1 MRYSSAVA
9 FKATLRAQ
17 RYVSWLGR
25 HIAAVI
31 AGHLAVLGLS
41 VYLIAFHLP
50 LRADFSHLLPQDAP
64 SVRDLRRLESR
75 IVVKDTMLFL
85 VQAPTSELRQ
95 VATRELTAGLRA
107 LPRDLVEH
115 VTDDDAEIRSFLRAN
130 KFLFVPLPDLEA
142 IRDALAQRIADAKL
156 RANPLYVDLDEEPA
170 SSNRAND
177 TLEALR
183 AKQRDAEARIDRS
196 GHVSSDG
203 KSALIEIQIAFGT
216 TDIDRGKQL
225 IANLDALRAKTA
237 AAHPGLIMGYTGSIV
252 TAVAEHSAISR
263 GILLSTIVTGG
274 LVALVLAL
282 YFRSATLLVLLV
294 GTIGIATA
302 ATFGAAALTV
312 GHLNAATAFLG
323 AIIAG
328 NGINYGIL
336 LIARYLEERRHG
348 DVESALANA
357 IAHTLRPTVVA
368 SLGAAIAYGSL
379 AATSFKGF
387 ADFAAIGAIGM
398 TLCWVASYGLLPAL
412 VLGFGRSTRIYR
424 GNPVV
429 GSALVK
435 LLGFRN
441 SRAVLVASLAV
452 GAVTTA
458 ISVRYIAADPFEYD
472 LKKLRSEAPDAV
484 DARRWMKTSDKL
496 FGRGIAGRTFFAAD
510 RADQVP
516 QIIDALRARDAGK
529 PPEKHVVGSIA
540 SILDVVPPDQDKKI
554 AVLSQIRTLLDDPGL
569 TTLEDTER
577 AELAKLRPP
586 DAIHPITTSSLPP
599 AITNKPEVTEADRR
613 VGLMV
618 SIHSADRIDEWNGHN
633 LMEFSNAVRRLEL
646 ANGEVV
652 TTSGAS
658 VVFADIIDAIERDGP
673 SVTLTALIGLAI
685 MVVGLVGWNRRAA
698 AVLTATASGTLLMVA
713 TCALIGLRVNFLDFI
728 ALPITLGLGIDYAI
742 NVAHRYDHELAPDP
756 IATLRTSGS
765 AVFICSLTTI
775 IGYGSLLASQ
785 NLAIRGFGAASLFGE
800 VACVFTALVLVPA
813 LLAVGRSHST
823 ASGKPVPPLES
834 MPLREPVGAPLEPV
848 LQMPSGPLLRNHFEA
863 ENPAESGR

>member
-1 MRYSSAVA
+1 MRYASAMASSAVE
-9 FKATLRAQ
+9 RAN
-17 RYVSWLGR
+17 RYVAWLGR
-25 HIAAVI
+25 HARAVI
-31 AGHLAVLGLS
+31 AGHVALLALS
-41 VYLIAFHLP
+41 VYLVAFHLP
-50 LRADFSHLLPQDAP
+50 LHADFSHLLPDDAP

-75 IVVKDTMLFL
+75 IVATDTMLFI
-85 VQAPTSELRQ
+85 VQAPSPELRA
-95 VATRELTAGLRA
+95 VATHELAAEMRK

-115 VTDDDAEIRSFLRAN
+115 VEDDDAEIRAFLRAN
-130 KFLFVPLPDLEA
+130 KFMFVPLADLENM
-142 IRDALAQRIADAKL
+142 RDALAQRIADAKV
-156 RANPLYVDLDEEPA
+156 RANPLYVDIDDDA
-170 SSNRAND
+170 AAARTN
-177 TLEALR
+177 EAKIEQLR

-203 KSALIEIQIAFGT
+203 KSALIEIGLAFGT
-216 TDIDRGKQL
+216 TDIDRGREL
-225 IANLDALRAKTA
+225 LSRLDTLRAKTA
-237 AAHPGLIMGYTGSIV
+237 VAHPGVVMGYTGSMV
-252 TAVAEHSAISR
+252 TAVSEHSAISY
-263 GILLSTIVTGG
+263 GIVLSSIVTSA

-336 LIARYLEERRHG
+336 VIARYLEERRTAEV
-348 DVESALANA
+348 DAALAKA
-357 IAHTLRPTVVA
+357 IAHTLRPTAVA

-398 TLCWVASYGLLPAL
+398 ILCWIASYALLPAL
-412 VLGFGRSTRIYR
+412 LLVFGRTTRTYR
-424 GNPVV
+424 GDPVV

-441 SRAVLVASLAV
+441 SRAVIVTGFAVGVVATLVA
-452 GAVTTA
+452 
-458 ISVRYIAADPFEYD
+458 VRYIASDPFEYD
-472 LKKLRSEAPDAV
+472 LKKLRSEATDAV
-484 DARRWMKTSDKL
+484 EARRWMKISDKL

-510 RADQVP
+510 RSEQVP
-516 QIIDALRARDAGK
+516 QIIAALKARDAGK
-529 PPEKHVVGSIA
+529 PAAKQVIGSVA
-540 SILDVVPPDQDKKI
+540 SIFDVVPPDQDKKL
-554 AVLSQIRTLLDDPGL
+554 AVLAQIRTLLDDPGL
-569 TTLEDTER
+569 EALDDSER

-586 DAIHPITTSSLPP
+586 DQISPITTATLPP
-599 AITNKPEVTEADRR
+599 VIADKPEVTEADHR

-618 SIHSADRIDEWNGHN
+618 SIHSADRIDEWDGHQ
-633 LMEFSNAVRRLEL
+633 LMEFANAVRRLEL

-673 SVTLTALIGLAI
+673 KVTVVAMIGLVV
-685 MVVGLVGWNRRAA
+685 MVLVLVGWNRRAG
-698 AVLTATASGTLLMVA
+698 AVLVATASGTLLMVA
-713 TCALIGLRVNFLDFI
+713 TCALIGLKVNFLDFI

-742 NVAHRYDHELAPDP
+742 NVAHRHDYDQAPDP

-765 AVFICSLTTI
+765 AVFVCSLTTI
-775 IGYGSLLASQ
+775 IGYGSLLASP

-800 VACVFTALVLVPA
+800 MACVFTALVLVPA
-813 LLAVGRSHST
+813 LLAVGRHEHVAVPQAAT
-823 ASGKPVPPLES
+823 ALAPTELWRAPMQSRFPTRSQP
-834 MPLREPVGAPLEPV
+834 GAEITDSEFRADTRHRP
-848 LQMPSGPLLRNHFEA
+848 
-863 ENPAESGR
+863 